1 MRLWHKDLISVL
13 PRQQLL
19 AQWRE
24 CCCIARNIA
33 VNGTPNHILLNPIM
47 DYPLNHFYTYAKAIF
62 IEMNR
67 RGYKCD
73 ETKFKKYFDNETFN
87 GNRFYSWLS
96 DIFTDWHND
105 RYLNQCFFNLQ
116 EKYDR
121 GGIPAD
127 EWEKVEKF
135 YFAAMKFRINH
146 NFGLGVK

>member
-1 MRLWHKDLISVL
+1 MRLWHKDLIPVL

-24 CCCIARNIA
+24 CCCIARNIF
-33 VNGTPNHILLNPIM
+33 VNGTPNHILVNPIM
-47 DYPLNHFYTYAKAIF
+47 DYPIGHFITYSYFVANEMYQRRYRVEKHKF
-62 IEMNR
+62 ERYFNLQKPIEH
-67 RGYKCD
+67 D
-73 ETKFKKYFDNETFN
+73 VVFK
-87 GNRFYSWLS
+87 
-96 DIFTDWHND
+96 DWHND
-105 RYLNQCFFNLQ
+105 RYLTQCFYNLQ
-116 EKYDR
+116 EKFDR